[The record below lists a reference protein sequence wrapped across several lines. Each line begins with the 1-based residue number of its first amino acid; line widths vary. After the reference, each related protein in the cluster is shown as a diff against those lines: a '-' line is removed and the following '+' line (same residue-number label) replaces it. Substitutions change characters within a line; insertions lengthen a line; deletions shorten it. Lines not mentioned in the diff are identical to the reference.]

1 MGKFHLGTA
10 KQTIGATSPQ
20 FCGIG
25 AHLDW
30 ETHVTVKVTF
40 KLLMFV
46 YFYDLELTIS
56 ALMMACFQVEIY
68 LYYCHGE
75 LMA

>member
-20 FCGIG
+20 FCGIE
-25 AHLDW
+25 AHLGW
-30 ETHVTVKVTF
+30 ETLVTVKVTF
-40 KLLMFV
+40 KLFMCV